1 MGTMICGDAL
11 SRAEAVTVRS
21 LFGPLRPAAVAG
33 IVAALAAAPL
43 ARAAS
48 SVDLPTAPLS
58 GVLRADGVPLAG
70 VSLVVRGLTG
80 AAAPLVRV
88 LKTDSE
94 GTFCIADARP
104 GVYSV
109 LAAVPGFRS
118 ASAQVLHRATGNA
131 LSFVRL
137 DLERDRSGVLPS
149 GPGGALDP
157 WAARAVAAGDVLR
170 QAAPADAAP
179 PETPVSTAAAAGASA
194 APLPAS
200 LRVQGS
206 VSSLQSFV
214 AEGNGGL
221 SQTAV
226 DVRGRLGSGVK
237 WGLSGEYDRVVSPE
251 GMRVGG
257 ASRVALDVLPGEGHS
272 IRLSTN
278 RNEFAG
284 FEASDARLDSH
295 SVDWDAQSAAGAR
308 ASVSARLLSHRNLQA
323 PALPSV
329 LFRSAGSA
337 LEVDARYRRDVSSR
351 TFVKVHVGYRSDVS
365 DGPDATVAQAVP
377 LERQARVGGVA
388 GVKVFDALLVEA
400 GGTGDYSAASRGLT
414 PEMTLSL
421 EALRGLT
428 VYGFA
433 SRRFDQS
440 VPGALTPGIVG
451 IDPSD
456 LVRATRAVYR
466 AGARVEGRGGDRF
479 ELEASR
485 REVSEAFQLLLD
497 TDVVDRVDALYLFP
511 GDVADELSGTVVFAI
526 RADVA
531 ARLGLLAGRVSGIGA
546 GSSSVVNDA
555 RYWVSSARIEVRPS
569 GTSVAVR
576 YRFID
581 QETGTPARAL
591 YSAEREMV
599 DLTLAQELPIPVL
612 QVFGTRWQALVSLA
626 MGTRQEG
633 EEAPRPNR
641 QFAGGLS
648 LSF

>member
-1 MGTMICGDAL
+1 M
-11 SRAEAVTVRS
+11 RS
-21 LFGPLRPAAVAG
+21 LFGPLRPVVVAG
-33 IVAALAAAPL
+33 IAAALVVAPL

-48 SVDLPTAPLS
+48 PGDFPTAPLS
-58 GVLRADGVPLAG
+58 GVLRADGLPLAG

-88 LKTDSE
+88 LKTDAE

-109 LAAVPGFRS
+109 VAAVPGFRS
-118 ASAQVLHRATGNA
+118 ATAQVLHRATGDA

-137 DLERDRSGVLPS
+137 DLERDRSGILPT

-157 WAARAVAAGDVLR
+157 WAARAVAGGDVLR
-170 QAAPADAAP
+170 KTAPADAAP
-179 PETPVSTAAAAGASA
+179 VPVPVAATGAEPSAEPPSA
-194 APLPAS
+194 A

-206 VSSLQSFV
+206 VTSLQSFA

-221 SQTAV
+221 SQTSV

-237 WGLSGEYDRVVSPE
+237 WGISGEYDRVTSPE
-251 GMRVGG
+251 GLRVGG

-278 RNEFAG
+278 RAEFAG
-284 FEASDARLDSH
+284 FDTTDARLDTH
-295 SVDWDAQSAAGAR
+295 SVDWDAQSSAGAR
-308 ASVSARLLSHRNLQA
+308 ASVSARFLSHRNLQA
-323 PALPSV
+323 PTLPSV

-337 LEVDARYRRDVSSR
+337 LEVDARYRRDVGSR
-351 TFVKVHVGYRSDVS
+351 TFVEVHAGYRSDVS
-365 DGPDATVAQAVP
+365 DGAGDAVARSIP
-377 LERQARVGGVA
+377 LDREARFGGSA
-388 GVKVFDALLVEA
+388 GVKVFDALLLEA
-400 GGTGDYSAASRGLT
+400 GGTGDYSPASRGLT

-421 EALRGLT
+421 EAIRGLT
-428 VYGFA
+428 IYGFA
-433 SRRFDQS
+433 SRRFEQS
-440 VPGALTPGIVG
+440 IDASLTPGIVG
-451 IDPSD
+451 IDASD
-456 LVRATRAVYR
+456 LVRATRAFYR
-466 AGARVEGRGGDRF
+466 AGARLEGRHGNRF

-485 REVSEAFQLLLD
+485 RQVSEALQLLLD

-531 ARLGLLAGRVSGIGA
+531 ARLGLLAGRVAGLGSAAGTLVNGA
-546 GSSSVVNDA
+546 H
-555 RYWVSSARIEVRPS
+555 YWVSSARVEVRPS

-576 YRFID
+576 YRFLD
-581 QETGTPARAL
+581 QETGTADRSV
-591 YSAEREMV
+591 YSSEREMV
-599 DLTLAQELPIPVL
+599 DVTLAQELPIPAL
-612 QVFGTRWQALVSLA
+612 RVFGTRWQALVSIA

-633 EEAPRPNR
+633 EQAPRPNR
-641 QFAGGLS
+641 QLAGGLA

>member
-1 MGTMICGDAL
+1 M
-11 SRAEAVTVRS
+11 RS
-21 LFGPLRPAAVAG
+21 LFGPLRPVAVAG

-48 SVDLPTAPLS
+48 PGDLRTAPLS
-58 GVLRADGVPLAG
+58 GILRADGVPLAG
-70 VSLVVRGLTG
+70 VSLIVRGLTG

-109 LAAVPGFRS
+109 VAAVPGFRS
-118 ASAQVLHRATGNA
+118 ASAQVLHRATGEA
-131 LSFVRL
+131 LSVVRL

-157 WAARAVAAGDVLR
+157 WAARAVAGGDVLR
-170 QAAPADAAP
+170 NTAPADAAP
-179 PETPVSTAAAAGASA
+179 APVPAAAPAAVEAAAGPPA
-194 APLPAS
+194 AS

-206 VSSLQSFV
+206 VASLQSLA
-214 AEGNGGL
+214 AEGSGGL
-221 SQTAV
+221 SQTSV

-237 WGLSGEYDRVVSPE
+237 WGLTGEYDRVVSPE
-251 GMRVGG
+251 GLRVGG

-284 FEASDARLDSH
+284 FDASDARLDAH
-295 SVDWDAQSAAGAR
+295 SVDWNAQSSAGAR
-308 ASVSARLLSHRNLQA
+308 ASVSARLLSHRNIQA
-323 PALPSV
+323 PTLPSV

-351 TFVKVHVGYRSDVS
+351 TFVNVHVGYRSDVS
-365 DGPDATVAQAVP
+365 DGADGTVAQPIP
-377 LERQARVGGVA
+377 LEREARFGGGA
-388 GVKVFDALLVEA
+388 GVRIFDALLVEA
-400 GGTGDYSAASRGLT
+400 GGTGDYSASSRGLT

-428 VYGFA
+428 LYGFA
-433 SRRFDQS
+433 SRRFEQS
-440 VPGALTPGIVG
+440 LSGVLTPGIVG

-456 LVRATRAVYR
+456 LVRATRSLYR
-466 AGARVEGRGGDRF
+466 AGARFEGKGGDRL

-511 GDVADELSGTVVFAI
+511 GDVADELSGTIVVAI

-531 ARLGLLAGRVSGIGA
+531 ARLGLLAGRVSGYGSAA
-546 GSSSVVNDA
+546 GELVNDA
-555 RYWVSSARIEVRPS
+555 RYWVSSARVEVRPS

-576 YRFID
+576 YRFLG
-581 QETGTPARAL
+581 QETGTLDRGV
-591 YSAEREMV
+591 YSAEHEMV
-599 DLTLAQELPIPVL
+599 DVTLAQELPIPAL
-612 QVFGTRWQALVSLA
+612 RVFGTRWQALVSVA

-641 QFAGGLS
+641 QLAGGLA